1 MRKAPRRPEGGRRG
15 AAPARTME
23 RSPWTLRG
31 SVALVT
37 GASRGLGRATAIALA
52 EAGADL
58 ALTGRALDDLR
69 CVAEEVRTRGVR
81 AETFRADLRDP
92 AAIEAMVDAA
102 LAAFGRV
109 DVLVNNAGVAGRER
123 PFLELEAADWDEVL
137 AVDLRAPALCARAV
151 ARTMVAR
158 RQGRIINVAS
168 IGALMPLSRLS
179 AYCAAKGG
187 LVQLTRVMALELA
200 RHNIQVNAVCPGYF
214 GTPMN
219 KGFFST
225 EAGQE
230 LIRRSIPM
238 RRLGDPAE
246 LAPAIVFLASN
257 ASTFMTGSVV
267 TVDGGHT
274 LT

>member
-1 MRKAPRRPEGGRRG
+1 MVEAASADLRG
-15 AAPARTME
+15 A
-23 RSPWTLRG
+23 
-31 SVALVT
+31 VALIT
-37 GASRGLGRATAIALA
+37 GASRGLGRATALAFA

-58 ALTGRALDDLR
+58 ALTGRALEDLTR
-69 CVAEEVRTRGVR
+69 AAEEATKHGVR
-81 AETFRADLRDP
+81 AEIFRADLRDAP
-92 AAIEAMVDAA
+92 AIDAMVDAA
-102 LAAFGRV
+102 IEAFGHI

-158 RQGRIINVAS
+158 GRGRIINVAS
-168 IGALMPLSRLS
+168 IAGVKPLSSLS

-200 RHNIQVNAVCPGYF
+200 RHNVQVNAVCPGYF
-214 GTPMN
+214 STPMN
-219 KGFFST
+219 ARFFSET
-225 EAGQE
+225 AGQQV
-230 LIRRSIPM
+230 IRRSIPM
-238 RRLGDPAE
+238 RRLGEPEE
-246 LAPAIVFLASN
+246 LVPMIVYLASS
-257 ASTFMTGSVV
+257 ASSFMTGSIV

>member
-1 MRKAPRRPEGGRRG
+1 M
-15 AAPARTME
+15 APA
-23 RSPWTLRG
+23 SALRG
-31 SVALVT
+31 TVALVT
-37 GASRGLGRATAIALA
+37 GASRGLGLATALALA
-52 EAGADL
+52 EAGADI
-58 ALTGRALDDLR
+58 ALTGRAPEDLAR
-69 CVAEEVRTRGVR
+69 VAEEAGKHGVR
-81 AETFRADLRDP
+81 AEVFRADLREP
-92 AAIEAMVDAA
+92 AAIDAMVDAA
-102 LAAFGRV
+102 LAAFGRI
-109 DVLVNNAGVAGRER
+109 DVLVNNAGVAGREQ
-123 PFLELEAADWDEVL
+123 PFLELDAADWDEVL

-168 IGALMPLSRLS
+168 IGAIMPLSQLS

-219 KGFFST
+219 EQFFST
-225 EAGQE
+225 PDGQE

-246 LAPAIVFLASN
+246 LAPMIVFLASS
-257 ASTFMTGSVV
+257 ASSFMTGSVV
-267 TVDGGHT
+267 TVDGGQT